1 MSENI
6 LQSKGKMSENK
17 LNECTCSVLRN
28 IAKEY
33 NISGRW
39 DMTKPELVEAIL
51 RARNAEVSNV
61 NDAGVVQD
69 TEQSAKD
76 ECKVDNQANNTKDVE
91 AEVKVENESAGVRNV
106 DMEQKMHYI
115 ENIEIGTIVA
125 FKLSNG
131 KVKSAKVVKK
141 STKNRKL
148 KLETDY
154 GAEYIVPYDSVVWV
168 RTGKR
173 WPKGVYNLLK
183 GTVCSDVEKAQNV

>member
-1 MSENI
+1 MSTN
-6 LQSKGKMSENK
+6 LQSKKHGELDK
-17 LNECTCSVLRN
+17 LTCSELRG
-28 IAKEY
+28 IAKELE
-33 NISGRW
+33 IHGRW
-39 DMTKPELVEAIL
+39 DMTKDELVEAIL
-51 RARNAEVSNV
+51 RAEKPKSGKMNCSGA
-61 NDAGVVQD
+61 VQAA
-69 TEQSAKD
+69 EQSAND
-76 ECKVDNQANNTKDVE
+76 EGKVDNQANNAVSVE
-91 AEVKVENESAGVRNV
+91 AEDKGENESASAHNV
-106 DMEQKMHYI
+106 DMSQKMRYI

-154 GAEYIVPYDSVVWV
+154 GAEYIVSYDSVVWV

-183 GTVCSDVEKAQNV
+183 GTVCSDDKKIKIS